1 MKILALVAGLAGAT
15 ALAQFPEASTQYVQR
30 LAGAVDELSV
40 VVADFDRSAEAA
52 GLTRYQ
58 ALDEL
63 TGTAF
68 LNARNADMTRTLTR
82 FEALNSDLV
91 QLRAAGPLQRLL
103 LAPMRL
109 DAEIAL
115 RTYRDFRPALPVTVS
130 GLSFAALGF
139 LAGFVVFAFFS
150 GLIAQLFRRSQ
161 AA

>member
-1 MKILALVAGLAGAT
+1 MKILALVAGIAGAT

-82 FEALNSDLV
+82 YEALNADLV
-91 QLRAAGPLQRLL
+91 QLRAAGPLQRLF
-103 LAPMRL
+103 LAPARF
-109 DAEIAL
+109 DTEIGL
-115 RTYRDFRPALPVTVS
+115 RTYQDFQPALPVTFS

-139 LAGFVVFAFFS
+139 LAGSALFALLS
-150 GLIAQLFRRSQ
+150 GLVAGALRRSQ
-161 AA
+161 TV

>member
-1 MKILALVAGLAGAT
+1 MKILALVAGIAGAT
-15 ALAQFPEASTQYVQR
+15 TLAQFPEASTQYVQR

-82 FEALNSDLV
+82 YEALNADLV
-91 QLRAAGPLQRLL
+91 QLRTAGPVQRLF
-103 LAPMRL
+103 LAPARF
-109 DAEIAL
+109 DTEIGR
-115 RTYRDFRPALPVTVS
+115 RTFQDFQPALPVTFS
-130 GLSFAALGF
+130 GLSFAAIGF
-139 LAGFVVFAFFS
+139 LAGSALIAMLS
-150 GLIAQLFRRSQ
+150 GLLAHLFRRSR